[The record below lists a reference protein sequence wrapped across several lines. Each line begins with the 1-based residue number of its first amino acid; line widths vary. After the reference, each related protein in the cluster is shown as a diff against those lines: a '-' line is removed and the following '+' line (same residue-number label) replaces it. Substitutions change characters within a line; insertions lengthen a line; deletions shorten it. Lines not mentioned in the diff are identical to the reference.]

1 MFYFY
6 FSYRE
11 QMAKEM
17 SEILSRLVQC
27 NLGEIKHSSH
37 NHTLILLLVIWTRTC
52 YVAILFF
59 LGFLYKK
66 CHSVYSIAM
75 QEKIKSDVS

>member
-1 MFYFY
+1 MVTKAILLLKFLLYFYIVVLYNLDYY

-27 NLGEIKHSSH
+27 NLG
-37 NHTLILLLVIWTRTC
+37 R
-52 YVAILFF
+52 
-59 LGFLYKK
+59 
-66 CHSVYSIAM
+66 
-75 QEKIKSDVS
+75 